1 MCVFVTMASNIVS
14 LCFVNEQLKEW
25 SVSLIY
31 DTDIN
36 AYKANVDVSLK
47 FPLLANL
54 SILQQLRFK
63 TKTHYE
69 LLFSSNEKDL
79 VRIFLYEQNQK
90 LYSNKPTDVRIN
102 EDFIFNLLY
111 NNQCDEAVLY
121 YDGKNFDYIY
131 QRDTEQ
137 TVIQT
142 IWSFLTSMTAKAIYT
157 VVAALELY
165 TLGYKIYQQMS

>member
-79 VRIFLYEQNQK
+79 VRIFLYEK
-90 LYSNKPTDVRIN
+90 TLFSTFCTIIN
-102 EDFIFNLLY
+102 VMKQF
-111 NNQCDEAVLY
+111 
-121 YDGKNFDYIY
+121 YITMEKTLTTY
-131 QRDTEQ
+131 IKG
-137 TVIQT
+137 IQ
-142 IWSFLTSMTAKAIYT
+142 SKR
-157 VVAALELY
+157 
-165 TLGYKIYQQMS
+165 